1 MTTNDLKQKYSSRAA
16 ILYKD
21 KLASQALTAV
31 KSWEGH
37 LHIDTSHGSGGGPSS
52 PEPRRLSTDFFTEIE
67 STHVQGS
74 SSTRSLSSLKPKDAE
89 IKPAEV
95 GSSSLMAAASSVQKR
110 TPVAS
115 KKPVSIPCQSEASE
129 TRQSTARDDYLQ
141 DHFFPEVCQINQ

>member
-74 SSTRSLSSLKPKDAE
+74 SATRSLSSLKPKDTD

-110 TPVAS
+110 TPVTS
-115 KKPVSIPCQSEASE
+115 KKPVSIACQSGASE
-129 TRQSTARDDYLQ
+129 TRHSTARDGYLN
-141 DHFFPEVCQINQ
+141 DHFFPEVCQIN